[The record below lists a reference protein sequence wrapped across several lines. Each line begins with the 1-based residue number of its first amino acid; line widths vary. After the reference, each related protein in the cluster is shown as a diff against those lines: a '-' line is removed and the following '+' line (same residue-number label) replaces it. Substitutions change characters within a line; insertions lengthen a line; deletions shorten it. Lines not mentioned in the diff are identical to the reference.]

1 MKNRRA
7 AARQEPDQPQ
17 LELPLFERDESP
29 SLRSATPPRPV
40 QRPGPQTPPAPLQQA
55 PSIASTHGPAV
66 AEPRRPSET
75 PQGDSALWRHPRGNR
90 EIRLGGQAVSYELK
104 RARRRTIGFVIGA
117 EGLVVSAPRWV
128 GQAEIDAALLSKTR
142 WVLRK
147 LADQHERIERIAAAR
162 VSWRDGTSLPYLGEP
177 LLIVLDARVAGAEL
191 RDGRSSQACADGIA
205 APSLQGGLDGIAQRT
220 LHIGLPQSADP
231 AQIRDAVQSW
241 LQRQAIELFETR
253 CRHYAAQLG
262 VRVTRLRL
270 SSAQTRW
277 GSASADGTV
286 RLNWRLIHFS
296 LASIDYVVAHELAHL
311 REMNHSAA
319 FWDVVRSVMPDFES
333 RRGHLKDGQVP
344 VFD

>member
-1 MKNRRA
+1 M
-7 AARQEPDQPQ
+7 PQ
-17 LELPLFERDESP
+17 LELPLFELDELLPTHAAAGTSAVTPPPVPVTPASP
-29 SLRSATPPRPV
+29 PMSLR
-40 QRPGPQTPPAPLQQA
+40 
-55 PSIASTHGPAV
+55 V
-66 AEPRRPSET
+66 ADT
-75 PQGDSALWRHPRGNR
+75 PQGESALWRHPRGNR
-90 EIRLGGQAVSYELK
+90 EIRLGGQTVSYELK

-128 GQAEIDAALLSKTR
+128 GQPEIDAALQSKTR

-191 RDGRSSQACADGIA
+191 RDGRSQQACADGIA
-205 APSLQGGLDGIAQRT
+205 APSPQAGLDGMAQRT
-220 LHIGLPQSADP
+220 LHIGLPQSAD
-231 AQIRDAVQSW
+231 ATQIRDAVQSW
-241 LQRQAIELFETR
+241 LQRQAIALFETR

-319 FWDVVRSVMPDFES
+319 FWDVVRSVMPDYES
-333 RRGHLKDGQVP
+333 RRGQLKDGQVP

>member
-7 AARQEPDQPQ
+7 AARSDPTLPQ
-17 LELPLFERDESP
+17 LELPLFELDEPTPPHAAASSAAP
-29 SLRSATPPRPV
+29 GVSGVSADSAPPVHATPVHPPMSLR
-40 QRPGPQTPPAPLQQA
+40 
-55 PSIASTHGPAV
+55 V
-66 AEPRRPSET
+66 ADT
-75 PQGDSALWRHPRGNR
+75 PQGESALWRHPRGNR
-90 EIRLGGQAVSYELK
+90 EIRLGGQTVGYELK

-128 GQAEIDAALLSKTR
+128 GQPEIDAALLSKTR
-142 WVLRK
+142 WILRK

-162 VSWRDGTSLPYLGEP
+162 VAWCDGTSLPYLGEP
-177 LLIVLDARVAGAEL
+177 LLIVLDPRVAGAEL
-191 RDGRSSQACADGIA
+191 HDGRSSQPCADGLA
-205 APSLQGGLDGIAQRT
+205 APSPQTGLAGMAQRV
-220 LHIGLPQSADP
+220 LHIGLPQTADA

-241 LQRQAIELFETR
+241 LQRQAIALFEGR

-319 FWDVVRSVMPDFES
+319 FWDVVRSVMPDFER
-333 RRGHLKDGQVP
+333 RRGQLKDGQVP

>member
-7 AARQEPDQPQ
+7 AARSDSTTPQ
-17 LELPLFERDESP
+17 LELPLFELDEP
-29 SLRSATPPRPV
+29 TPPR
-40 QRPGPQTPPAPLQQA
+40 AA
-55 PSIASTHGPAV
+55 AV
-66 AEPRRPSET
+66 APPSVPAAPAAPAAPANPPMSLRVADT
-75 PQGDSALWRHPRGNR
+75 PQGESALWRHPRGNR
-90 EIRLGGQAVSYELK
+90 EIRLGGQTVGYELK

-128 GQAEIDAALLSKTR
+128 GQPEIDAALLSKTR
-142 WVLRK
+142 WILRK

-162 VSWRDGTSLPYLGEP
+162 VAWCDGTSLPYLGEP
-177 LLIVLDARVAGAEL
+177 LLIVLDPRVAGAEL
-191 RDGRSSQACADGIA
+191 HDGRSSQPCADGPA
-205 APSLQGGLDGIAQRT
+205 APSPQTGLAGMAQRV
-220 LHIGLPQSADP
+220 LHIGLPQTADA

-241 LQRQAIELFETR
+241 LQRQAIALFEGR

-319 FWDVVRSVMPDFES
+319 FWDVVRSVMPDFER
-333 RRGHLKDGQVP
+333 RRGQLKDGQVP